1 MLYVSEPDGHKFSV
15 GEKLRLVDLET
26 VPEYNGDIVEIVAI
40 RADDYYGKTYYVEG
54 SINEVFDW
62 VYEYR
67 LERIS

>member
-40 RADDYYGKTYYVEG
+40 RADDYYGKHIMSREVLMKY
-54 SINEVFDW
+54 SIGFMNIV
-62 VYEYR
+62 
-67 LERIS
+67 